1 MNSAVLPT
9 YIVSTRNAGTVHQ
22 LMIDEW
28 FHRAESFIFWV

>member
-22 LMIDEW
+22 LMIDE
-28 FHRAESFIFWV
+28 